1 MKTDCVLVM
10 NVWLHVFRL
19 IRKELRNNSTREE
32 NIINHLPFS
41 SKAHTS
47 REIDSDLHRRGYRPA
62 ATKSFNSIS
71 TNQLGLTQAERPI
84 MHGKPDNCRHLITW
98 ERYLTVDDGGLIRP
112 NYFRSFYFLEIAY
125 IFRKI
130 FDRAA

>member
-1 MKTDCVLVM
+1 MRFGHEGVVTYISTSQKG
-10 NVWLHVFRL
+10 NRL
-19 IRKELRNNSTREE
+19 NEVIVQR